1 MEGTMRLTRK
11 FSRSLACA
19 ALGAVGL
26 LLAPMSGPARALV
39 VIAEPLFINVDESIT
54 WATPSPYPGATL
66 TASSEFE
73 FGTTIND
80 VFEPS
85 GSFGSRTYSITYPPN
100 PAFPPS
106 PVEILLPAVQIN
118 WGDSI
123 EWALE
128 GSLLA
133 PIATFPASACG
144 VGVAFPPNPCSEF
157 PVALNLV
164 GGFAPINVSG
174 GIFAFDSPVQL
185 GTWDIKITQVP
196 EPTSWMLLGVG
207 FASLAAFRRRRPVVG
222 V

>member
-1 MEGTMRLTRK
+1 MRLTRK

-19 ALGAVGL
+19 TLGAAGL
-26 LLAPMSGPARALV
+26 LLAPVAGPARALV
-39 VIAEPLFINVDESIT
+39 VIAEPLFINVNESIT

-73 FGTTIND
+73 FGTSASSAFQPT
-80 VFEPS
+80 
-85 GSFGSRTYSITYPPN
+85 GSFGSRTYSITYPSDPDY
-100 PAFPPS
+100 PPS
-106 PVEILLPAVQIN
+106 PISVFLPAVQIN

-123 EWALE
+123 GWELE

-133 PIATFPASACG
+133 PTATFPASACG
-144 VGVAFPPNPCSEF
+144 VGVAYPPGPCSELL
-157 PVALNLV
+157 VALNLV

-174 GIFAFDSPVQL
+174 GVFAFDSPVQL

-196 EPTSWMLLGVG
+196 EPTSWMLLGLG
-207 FASLAAFRRRRPVVG
+207 FASLAAFRRRRPLVG